1 MKYWLEVID
10 MDNNIL
16 KILQDNP
23 IVVPRILFNN
33 YRKLNITEEELI
45 IVMLVISLG
54 NKIEY
59 NPDIFVKELDMDR
72 VKVMT
77 LISNL
82 ISKNIISLEMV
93 KNGRKTEEYISLS
106 LMYDK
111 LLNIV
116 KDISDE
122 DSVMIDNS
130 IFSIFE
136 NELGK
141 LLSPMQIEKIKEWV
155 TTYKNEELIVMALRE
170 AVMNGVS
177 NFNYIDTILNEWNKK
192 GYKNREDILK
202 DKNNYKEKKKSK
214 IEIYDM
220 DWLND

>member
-1 MKYWLEVID
+1 

-33 YRKLNITEEELI
+33 YRKLNITEEELVI
-45 IVMLVISLG
+45 IMLVISLG

-59 NPDIFVKELDMDR
+59 NPDIFVKELDITR

-82 ISKNIISLEMV
+82 MSKNIISLEMV

-116 KDISDE
+116 KEVNDE
-122 DSVMIDNS
+122 DSVEIDNS

-141 LLSPMQIEKIKEWV
+141 LLSPMQVEKIKEWIS
-155 TTYKNEELIVMALRE
+155 TYKNDELIVMALQE

-192 GYKNREDILK
+192 GYKNREDIIK
-202 DKNNYKEKKKSK
+202 SKNNYKEKKKSN
-214 IEIYDM
+214 IDYIDV

>member
-1 MKYWLEVID
+1 

>member
-1 MKYWLEVID
+1 

-33 YRKLNITEEELI
+33 YKKLNISEEELV

-59 NPDIFVKELDMDR
+59 NPDIFVKELNMDR

-82 ISKNIISLEMV
+82 MSKNIISLEMV

-116 KDISDE
+116 KDIRDD
-122 DSVMIDNS
+122 DSVKIDNS

-141 LLSPMQIEKIKEWV
+141 LLSPMQVEKIKEWV
-155 TTYKNEELIVMALRE
+155 KTYKSEELIVMALQE

-177 NFNYIDTILNEWNKK
+177 HFNYIDTILNEWNKK
-192 GYKNREDILK
+192 GYKNKEDIFR
-202 DKNNYKEKKKSK
+202 DKNNYKEKRKSK
-214 IEIYDM
+214 IEIYDV

>member
-1 MKYWLEVID
+1 
-10 MDNNIL
+10 MDNSIL

-33 YRKLNITEEELI
+33 YRKLNINEEELV

-59 NPDIFVKELDMDR
+59 NPDIFVRELDMDK

-82 ISKNIISLEMV
+82 MSKNIISLEMV

-106 LMYDK
+106 LMYEK

-116 KDISDE
+116 KE
-122 DSVMIDNS
+122 VNDSVEIDNS

-141 LLSPMQIEKIKEWV
+141 LLSPMQVEKIKEWIK
-155 TTYKNEELIVMALRE
+155 TYKNEELIIMALQE
-170 AVMNGVS
+170 TVMNGVN
-177 NFNYIDTILNEWNKK
+177 NFNYIDAILNEWNKK
-192 GYKNREDILK
+192 GYKNKEDIIK
-202 DKNNYKEKKKSK
+202 SKNNYKEKKKSN
-214 IEIYDM
+214 IEYIDV